1 VLQDEEN
8 PGTCACAARHS
19 DLMRAPPAKKDW
31 LRKTTCPR
39 CGKVYW
45 TNKET
50 DYCMDCEPVA
60 LAPSSRNGS
69 T

>member
-1 VLQDEEN
+1 MQDEEN
-8 PGTCACAARHS
+8 PGTCACAARYS
-19 DLMRAPPAKKDW
+19 DLMRVPPAKKDW

-50 DYCMDCEPVA
+50 DYCMDCEPLA
-60 LAPSSRNGS
+60 LAESFSKSGS

>member
-1 VLQDEEN
+1 
-8 PGTCACAARHS
+8 
-19 DLMRAPPAKKDW
+19 MRVPPAKKDW

-50 DYCMDCEPVA
+50 DYCMDCEPLA
-60 LAPSSRNGS
+60 LAESFSKSGS

>member
-1 VLQDEEN
+1 MERNDE
-8 PGTCACAARHS
+8 PRGCACGSRYS
-19 DLMRAPPAKKDW
+19 DIMRAPPPKKDW

-50 DYCMDCEPVA
+50 DYCMDCEPLVA
-60 LAPSSRNGS
+60 ASPPKSGS
-69 T
+69 I